1 MKNSLVVRKRCKKE
15 EILGKILETLKTGSY
30 NILQISKETGI
41 NWETVKNAVQT
52 LEKINLVSKEKN
64 KYFLNKV
71 LDFNENTLLGLPI
84 SKEQKNA
91 TLGLANRIIEKW
103 NKKVSRPIKKT
114 FLHKILIKVVKEA
127 NINNI
132 PYGWYLFGACAV
144 LRLDP
149 DLNTS
154 SDIGNKY
161 DAQTTSII
169 EEYSK
174 IPNTQELL
182 KKHYVEEGN
191 DVYLLRLKISNLL
204 MNQFNTESITSL
216 KINLNNFLFSFKKT
230 EDNEDILEYV
240 LGFVSIVLQL
250 IKQLS
255 INELEDIRS
264 EINSTFIAIWEIAGT
279 YNLYESLIKF
289 YDKQILKKYYTIRV
303 DNLKLVAEE
312 YLLALKDNIPVKK
325 QKPSSLNKFKG
336 IAVRKSQ

>member
-1 MKNSLVVRKRCKKE
+1 MKNSIVVKKRGKKE
-15 EILGKILETLKTGSY
+15 EIFSKILKTLNTGSY
-30 NILQISKETGI
+30 NILQISKKTNT

-52 LEKINLVSKEKN
+52 LEKINLVKKENN
-64 KYFLNKV
+64 KYFVDKV
-71 LDFNENTLLGLPI
+71 LDFNEHTLLGLPI

-91 TLGLANRIIEKW
+91 TLSLAKRIIEIW
-103 NKKVSRPIKKT
+103 NKKTSKPIKKT
-114 FLHKILIKVVKEA
+114 FLQKMLIKVIKQA
-127 NINNI
+127 NIKNI
-132 PYGWYLFGACAV
+132 PYGWYLFGECAV
-144 LRLDP
+144 LRLEP
-149 DLNTS
+149 DS
-154 SDIGNKY
+154 IASADRKY
-161 DAQTTSII
+161 DKYILPII
-169 EEYSK
+169 KEYSK

-191 DVYLLRLKISNLL
+191 DLYLLRLKISNLL